1 MTKENQSSI
10 HSLRVKAELEVRQPN
25 LAKHSNLKV
34 IGASKATNQQS
45 SVPTRI
51 RRWIRE
57 PQIATL
63 TTREIPTQKDDVET
77 EFGWPLSE
85 DSTDGPLKLLTPAK
99 QLFYSH

>member
-1 MTKENQSSI
+1 MTKEDERST
-10 HSLRVKAELEVRQPN
+10 HGLRVKARLVVRQPN
-25 LAKHSNLKV
+25 LAKKSNLKV

-63 TTREIPTQKDDVET
+63 TATEIPTQKDDVET
-77 EFGWPLSE
+77 EFGWPLEE
-85 DSTDGPLKLLTPAK
+85 DSTDG
-99 QLFYSH
+99 QL